1 LNLKNGGEID
11 EIWIV
16 APPVTTSEESGS
28 QPRVSIIMPTYR
40 RSHTLFRTVE
50 SIRAQTYQNWELI
63 LIDNDG
69 SADYRFNDPRISVH
83 VHAERPS
90 ASYARNK
97 GVDYARGEFVC
108 FFDDD
113 DFMFPN
119 YLEAFVKAFEENP
132 EVKMVRCGMVVTA
145 GKINYSYA
153 TPECCVR
160 REFITPSW
168 SNGPAHDQHYFK
180 SIVATHG
187 WSTTQGDILVLNEP
201 LCHANCDPR
210 GGLRSGRL

>member
-1 LNLKNGGEID
+1 
-11 EIWIV
+11 
-16 APPVTTSEESGS
+16 
-28 QPRVSIIMPTYR
+28 
-40 RSHTLFRTVE
+40 
-50 SIRAQTYQNWELI
+50 
-63 LIDNDG
+63 
-69 SADYRFNDPRISVH
+69 
-83 VHAERPS
+83 
-90 ASYARNK
+90 
-97 GVDYARGEFVC
+97 EFVC

-160 REFITPSW
+160 REFVIPSW

>member
-1 LNLKNGGEID
+1 MKG
-11 EIWIV
+11 
-16 APPVTTSEESGS
+16 
-28 QPRVSIIMPTYR
+28 R
-40 RSHTLFRTVE
+40 
-50 SIRAQTYQNWELI
+50 QTI
-63 LIDNDG
+63 A
-69 SADYRFNDPRISVH
+69 SSDPRISVH

-97 GVDYARGEFVC
+97 GVGYARGELVC

-119 YLEAFVKAFEENP
+119 YLETFVKAFEENP
-132 EVKMVRCGMVVTA
+132 DVKMVRCGMIVTA
-145 GKINYSYA
+145 GKTNFSYA
-153 TPECCVR
+153 TPECCLR
-160 REFITPSW
+160 REFVTPSW
-168 SNGPAHDQHYFK
+168 SNSDPSHDQLYFK

-187 WSTTQGDILVLNEP
+187 WSTTQGDILVLNEA